1 MFKILITALV
11 GLINLII
18 KGLGGIAGLLVNL
31 LPPSP
36 FQVIQFDS
44 IPYIK
49 QLNWIIPFN
58 VFVTILSYWVGAIVL
73 YYIVQVGLR
82 WVKAIQ

>member
-1 MFKILITALV
+1 MLISALV

-18 KGLGGIAGLLVNL
+18 AAIGGIAGLLLNL

-36 FQVIQFDS
+36 FQLVGTSD
-44 IPYIK
+44 IPFISE
-49 QLNWIIPFN
+49 LNWIIPFDI
-58 VFVTILSYWVGAIVL
+58 FLTILGSWLVAISM

-82 WVKAIQ
+82 WVKAIE